1 MSVSP
6 LQNNR
11 ALAEFM
17 KLAQTARSR
26 NPVLH
31 RAPEAGAAQKQA
43 FAQPAGTNTSAPQ
56 AMRSASMA
64 DNPQPIQY
72 TRILGTRFDSYA

>member
-1 MSVSP
+1 MSVGP
-6 LQNNR
+6 LQNSN

-31 RAPEAGAAQKQA
+31 RTPEAGLARKPA
-43 FAQPAGTNTSAPQ
+43 FAHPAGTNTAPA
-56 AMRSASMA
+56 AMHPVSMA

-72 TRILGTRFDSYA
+72 TRILGTRFDAYA

>member
-1 MSVSP
+1 MSVGP
-6 LQNNR
+6 LQNSS

-17 KLAQTARSR
+17 RLAQTARSR

-31 RAPEAGAAQKQA
+31 RTPEAGPAQKQA
-43 FAQPAGTNTSAPQ
+43 FAQPAGANAALP
-56 AMRSASMA
+56 AMRPALMA

>member
-1 MSVSP
+1 MNVSP
-6 LQNNR
+6 LQNDR
-11 ALAEFM
+11 AWAEFM
-17 KLAQTARSR
+17 KLAHTARSR

-31 RAPEAGAAQKQA
+31 RTAEAGPARKPA
-43 FAQPAGTNTSAPQ
+43 FAQPAGTNTAPA
-56 AMRSASMA
+56 AMHPVSMA